1 MDIHLVDGTYELF
14 RSYFALPPLT
24 APDGRPAGAVLG
36 IIQSL
41 LLLLRESE
49 VTHIGCAFDHTI
61 ESFRNG
67 LFPGYK
73 SGAGV
78 PADLLAQFELAER
91 AVGALGITYW
101 PMEDFE
107 ADDAIATAVVKLRQ
121 DPAVDRIVICSPDK
135 DLAQMVEGDRTVEF
149 VRRTGQVLNEQGIIA
164 KFGVAPESIPDL
176 LALTGDS
183 ADGILGLPRWGAKT
197 SAQVLARYHHIENIP
212 VDSEE
217 WDVQVRGARGLS
229 NILTEYANEARL
241 YKDLATLRTDVPLD
255 ASVELLEWKGVVK
268 EDYLSLCEELAFA
281 RLTDLPHRWAPAPN

>member
-1 MDIHLVDGTYELF
+1 MVIHLVDGTYEIF

-78 PADLLAQFELAER
+78 PADLLGQFELAER
-91 AVGALGITYW
+91 AVGTLGIKYW
-101 PMEDFE
+101 PMDEFE
-107 ADDAIATAVVKLRQ
+107 ADDAIATAVAQLRR
-121 DPAVDRIVICSPDK
+121 DPGVDRIVICSPDK
-135 DLAQMVEGDRTVEF
+135 DLAQMVEDDRIVAFDRRRGEF
-149 VRRTGQVLNEQGIIA
+149 LNEQGVVE
-164 KFGVAPESIPDL
+164 KFGVGPESIPDL
-176 LALTGDS
+176 LALAGDT
-183 ADGILGLPRWGAKT
+183 ADGIPGVPRWGAKT
-197 SAQVLARYHHIENIP
+197 SAQVLARYRHIEDIP
-212 VDSEE
+212 ADPGE
-217 WDVQVRGARGLS
+217 WDVQVRGAPGLS
-229 NILTEYANEARL
+229 KILAQHSQEARL

-255 ASVELLEWKGVVK
+255 ASVESLQWHGVPR
-268 EDYLSLCEELAFA
+268 EDYLALCEELAFN
-281 RLTDLPHRWAPAPN
+281 RLTDLPHSWAAA